1 MRTKI
6 EVGNLTQ
13 GQFDWLKEN
22 IPGARDIPE
31 GTPRMC
37 VVFVGPGDNL
47 DGHVELPPR
56 EFVAVIEL
64 LARITRTAELLAEA
78 PGAGIDGDPCQHG
91 APVVEETPS
100 MFENS
105 GPVRT
110 YADGC
115 QSYGPYGKVF
125 DR

>member
-22 IPGARDIPE
+22 IPGYRRIPQ

-37 VVFVGPGDNL
+37 VVFVGPGKEL

-56 EFVAVIEL
+56 EFVTVIER
-64 LARITRTAELLAEA
+64 LAQITRAAETLAEA
-78 PGAGIDGDPCQHG
+78 SGYGIDGDQGPAVGCSPDCEAQDDDRPHLL
-91 APVVEETPS
+91 S
-100 MFENS
+100 C
-105 GPVRT
+105 PVRKIG
-110 YADGC
+110 AD
-115 QSYGPYGKVF
+115 K
-125 DR
+125 

>member
-6 EVGNLTQ
+6 EVGDLTQ

-37 VVFVGPGDNL
+37 VVFVGPGKER

-56 EFVAVIEL
+56 EFVAVIER
-64 LARITRTAELLAEA
+64 LARITRTAELLAEV
-78 PGAGIDGDPCQHG
+78 PGAGIDGGP
-91 APVVEETPS
+91 AVECSPGCEAQDDDRPHLLDC
-100 MFENS
+100 
-105 GPVRT
+105 PVRKIG
-110 YADGC
+110 AD
-115 QSYGPYGKVF
+115 K
-125 DR
+125 